1 MFFVWHL
8 IGASLEHLRISLT
21 AVRLF
26 INRSQVMSVMWL
38 EQKSGT
44 QGTSGCT
51 TDVLTTFLQL
61 LRSINEQTHDN
72 MENICFIW

>member
-21 AVRLF
+21 AVRPF
-26 INRSQVMSVMWL
+26 INRSQVMSVMWS

-44 QGTSGCT
+44 QGTSGYV
-51 TDVLTTFLQL
+51 TDVLTTFWRL
-61 LRSINEQTHDN
+61 LWSINEQTHDN
-72 MENICFIW
+72 MEKICFIW